1 MAKILILGA
10 GAIGTA
16 FSFPCSDKDNLVTII
31 GTHLDNNFID
41 QINSKDKTHP
51 ILQCIVPK
59 NVRFLKFEKLGE
71 EINNKIDLIVVAV
84 SSKGIEWA
92 SVELSKVLKEKIP
105 ILILTKGLAIN
116 NNKYEVLVHKMER
129 LLKKNGIKETNIS
142 AAGGPCLAKGLANR
156 VHTSVVFANS
166 DIKIA
171 NWIARLVSTDYY
183 HVFTSDDVIGVE
195 ICSAIKNIFSMILG
209 ASEEL
214 CNTTISTQLK
224 EKNYLNTAA
233 ALLQQS
239 IYEMIIFTEKQKGK
253 KETVMGLAGIGD
265 LYVSDKGGR
274 NSKMGQYIGQ
284 GMTFKE
290 AKKTKMPNDT
300 VEGADLAIKIGY
312 KVKSDFSIETL
323 PLMLGMINTICDE
336 RPLKINWNN
345 FKLSTP

>member
-1 MAKILILGA
+1 MANIIILGA
-10 GAIGTA
+10 GSMGTA
-16 FSFPCSDKDNLVTII
+16 FSFPCSDKNHLVTII

-41 QINSKDKTHP
+41 QINLKRIHP
-51 ILQCIVPK
+51 TLECEVPK
-59 NVRFLKFEKLGE
+59 NVKFLKFDKLGE
-71 EINNKIDLIVVAV
+71 EINKKVDLIVVAV
-84 SSKGIEWA
+84 ISKGIEWA
-92 SVELSKVLKEKIP
+92 SIELSKVLKSNIP

-116 NNKYEVLVHKMER
+116 NNNYEVLAHKMER

-156 VHTSVVFANS
+156 VHTSVVFANV
-166 DIKIA
+166 DINKAI
-171 NWIARLVSTDYY
+171 RFSKLLSTDYY
-183 HVFTSDDVIGVE
+183 HIHVSNDVVGVE
-195 ICSAIKNIFSMILG
+195 ICAAIKNIFSMVIG
-209 ASEEL
+209 AAVEL
-214 CNTTISTQLK
+214 CNTTTSNQLK

-239 IYEMIIFTEKQKGK
+239 IYEMIIFTENQKGK
-253 KETVMGLAGIGD
+253 RETVMGLAGIGD

-290 AKKTKMPNDT
+290 AKKTKMPKDT
-300 VEGADLAIKIGY
+300 VEGADLAIEIGS

-323 PLMLGMINTICDE
+323 PLMLGMIDTICDE
-336 RPLKINWNN
+336 KPLKINWNN

>member
-300 VEGADLAIKIGY
+300 VEGADLAVEIGS
-312 KVKSDFSIETL
+312 KVKIDFSIETL
-323 PLMLGMINTICDE
+323 PLMLSMINTICDE
-336 RPLKINWNN
+336 KPLKINWNN

>member
-16 FSFPCSDKDNLVTII
+16 FSFPCSDKNHLVTII

-51 ILQCIVPK
+51 ILQCIAPK
-59 NVRFLKFEKLGE
+59 NVRFLKFEKLE
-71 EINNKIDLIVVAV
+71 QEINNKIDLIVVAV

-116 NNKYEVLVHKMER
+116 NNKYEVLVNKMER

-171 NWIARLVSTDYY
+171 NWIAQLVSTDYY

-214 CNTTISTQLK
+214 CNTTISPQLK
-224 EKNYLNTAA
+224 ERNYLNTAA

-239 IYEMIIFTEKQKGK
+239 IYEMIIFTENQKGK

-274 NSKMGQYIGQ
+274 NSKMGQYIGK

-300 VEGADLAIKIGY
+300 VEGADLAFEIGS
-312 KVKSDFSIETL
+312 KVKSDFAIETL
-323 PLMLGMINTICDE
+323 PLMLSMINTICDE
-336 RPLKINWNN
+336 KPLKINWNN